1 MKNIT
6 KKQLYIGLI
15 VSVALLLL
23 IISIVMLNKRSSKPA
38 ELDLTAVSTK
48 LDTKNYDD
56 DFVRLKETGDIYYKA
71 PDGSRYLFVHQDV
84 FNSWFT
90 VVPEIPEQTIA
101 QMEQS
106 PLGGQISVRPGTLIT
121 TDTDPNTYIA
131 LGGKS
136 IKKITPQQI
145 QQYFWQN
152 PELTKV
158 DLANYYFTAYTVLGD
173 FEVGDIEIIINN
185 QLPERCLITR

>member
-6 KKQLYIGLI
+6 KKQVYIGLI

-23 IISIVMLNKRSSKPA
+23 IISIVMLNNRPSKP
-38 ELDLTAVSTK
+38 ESLDLTAISTK
-48 LDTKNYDD
+48 LDIQNYDD

-71 PDGSRYLFVHQDV
+71 ADGSRYLFVHQDV
-84 FNSWFT
+84 FNSWFA

-101 QMEQS
+101 QMEKS

-152 PELTKV
+152 SELTKV

-173 FEVGDIEIIINN
+173 FEVGDIQIINNN